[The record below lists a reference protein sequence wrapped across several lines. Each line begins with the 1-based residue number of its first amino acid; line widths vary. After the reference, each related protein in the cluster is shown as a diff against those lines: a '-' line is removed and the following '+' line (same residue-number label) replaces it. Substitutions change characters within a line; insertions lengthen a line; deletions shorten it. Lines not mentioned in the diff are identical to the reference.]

1 MPDKSDSDP
10 RCSWC
15 HGSELYRRYH
25 DEEWGRPER
34 ERDALFELISLEG
47 AQAGLSWI
55 TILKKREGYREL
67 FAGFEPERVAGFS
80 DRKLAKIAANPAIVR
95 HRQKVDSVRT
105 NARAIL
111 AMEAAGDS
119 FAGFIWSFVD
129 DEPMQNRFRTLAEVP
144 AVTDLSTTM
153 SRTLKA
159 RGFAFVGPTTCYA
172 FMQAAGLVN
181 DHLVGCP
188 VHAACEAS
196 GSGEGQ
202 QGSGCK

>member
-67 FAGFEPERVAGFS
+67 FAGFEPERV
-80 DRKLAKIAANPAIVR
+80 
-95 HRQKVDSVRT
+95 
-105 NARAIL
+105 
-111 AMEAAGDS
+111 
-119 FAGFIWSFVD
+119 AGFIWSFVD

-202 QGSGCK
+202 